1 MAAEVCTQGLD
12 TGFVSLGYAKVAVLG
27 VVQGITEL
35 LPISSTAHMRIVPAF
50 LGWRDPGSAFS
61 AAMQLAAL
69 AAVIVPEIVM
79 TQGQLIS
86 HWKDAR
92 LPAVLATTL
101 WYVWRRGMLGPILAG
116 TVTLLLFKLVLGW

>member
-1 MAAEVCTQGLD
+1 MYPERELPIPGWLRQGLRY
-12 TGFVSLGYAKVAVLG
+12 T
-27 VVQGITEL
+27 
-35 LPISSTAHMRIVPAF
+35 P
-50 LGWRDPGSAFS
+50 
-61 AAMQLAAL
+61 LAAL